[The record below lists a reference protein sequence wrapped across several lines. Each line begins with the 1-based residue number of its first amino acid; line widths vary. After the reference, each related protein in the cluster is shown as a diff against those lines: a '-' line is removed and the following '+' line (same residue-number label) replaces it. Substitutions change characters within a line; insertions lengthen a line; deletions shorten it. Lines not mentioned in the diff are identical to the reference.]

1 MTPMTSTMLTIPMTM
16 MGRVVIHEVR
26 CSISVPPLA
35 QQGQQQSAGDDRGYL
50 ARDVDTDGVH
60 QQEILVVLLEAQL
73 VDDTAAHGEGRDAG
87 CADHGVELFALREEE
102 VRQLC
107 EQHTAGGVKHKGHEA
122 QRKDEQSVGPHELV
136 GGHLPGHGQ
145 AQHDRDEVG
154 QHILGRLGQGVQHA
168 ALAQQVAEHEEADQR
183 HTGGRDKPGQHSDHN
198 REQNFGGFADATLLV
213 RHPDPPLLLG
223 GAKADDRRLHDG
235 NQRHIAV
242 GRHHDSAQ
250 ILAAQRVGDKDGRGA
265 VCRADNGDGG
275 CVRQVEE
282 QPGQHQ
288 RDKDAQLRRRAEQ
301 HQPRLFQQRAEVDHG
316 TDADEEQQ
324 REQLVG
330 HAGVKKRADRANGLA
345 LCDGAGHRQVD
356 KDRTEAHRQQQ
367 ARLHFFGDGKVDQQ
381 AADDPHDH
389 HLPGEVAEVCE
400 QPGKGLQDLHKLPP
414 MGYGRQGKIKRPLPQ
429 KKLRQKSQNCSMP
442 RSRIGRLVVTK
453 RYGAATRVPYSLL
466 PT

>member
-1 MTPMTSTMLTIPMTM
+1 M
-16 MGRVVIHEVR
+16 
-26 CSISVPPLA
+26 A
-35 QQGQQQSAGDDRGYL
+35 QASLYITVHQGQDQAAGDDRCDL
-50 ARDVDTDGVH
+50 ARDIDADRVH
-60 QQEILVVLLEAQL
+60 EQEILVILGQTHL
-73 VDDTAAHGEGRDAG
+73 VDNTAAHREGGDAR
-87 CADHGVELFALREEE
+87 CADHRVQLLALGQEQIQ
-102 VRQLC
+102 QLGK
-107 EQHTAGGVKHKGHEA
+107 ENAARRVKDKGHQT
-122 QRKDEQSVGPHELV
+122 QRQNQQGVGADKLV

-168 ALAQQVAEHEEADQR
+168 ALAQQVAEHQKADQC
-183 HTGGRDKPGQHSDHN
+183 HAGGGHKTGQHSDN
-198 REQNFGGFADATLLV
+198 DGEEDLGRFADAALLV
-213 RHPDPPLLLG
+213 GHPDPPLLLG

-235 NQRHIAV
+235 HQRHIAV
-242 GRHHDSAQ
+242 GCHHDSAQ

-265 VCRADNGDGG
+265 VCRADDGDGG
-275 CVRQVEE
+275 CIRQVEE

-288 RDKDAQLRRRAEQ
+288 RDKDAELRRCAEQ

-324 REQLVG
+324 RKQLVG
-330 HAGVKKRADRANGLA
+330 HTRVKKRADRANGLA

-356 KDRTEAHRQQQ
+356 EDRAEAHRQQQ
-367 ARLHFFGDGKVDQQ
+367 ARLHFFDDGKVDQQ

-453 RYGAATRVPYSLL
+453 RYGAVTRVPYSLL